1 MNGMKEKGDKGKPS
15 PKNDEREEKIELPG
29 YTEYPPNEDIYDKSK
44 EEESIDPEN
53 ISKTKGSVEKSKPG

>member
-29 YTEYPPNEDIYDKSK
+29 YTEYPPNEDIYDKS
-44 EEESIDPEN
+44 
-53 ISKTKGSVEKSKPG
+53 